1 MRNQLFLQGFEWYLP
16 EDGKHW
22 ERLRKQIPF
31 FQKIGVTGIWLP
43 PAYKAW
49 NGMHNVGYGTYDLYD
64 LGEFDQ
70 KGSIPTKYGTKEEY
84 LKLLHALKEAGIC
97 SFADIVFNQ
106 KCGADEQET
115 VMAAPCSS
123 SDRLEETGGYAP
135 HQFWTKFLF
144 PGRKGRYSD
153 FQWDSSCFDGAED
166 QGTIYQFQGHT
177 WDPDVSSENGNY
189 DYLLG
194 DDLDFD
200 QEKVCHELE
209 QWGAWYMKLTDCDGV
224 RLDALKHINGQYFQR
239 WLDFAEAETGKKLQ
253 AIGEYWS
260 ADLKAL
266 QDYYDLND
274 HRIHLFDV
282 PLHFHFVNASQG
294 GGYYDMRNLLP
305 DTMMSSA
312 PEGAVTFVD
321 NHDTQPGQS
330 LQSYVMSWFREIAYA
345 VILFREEGTPCVF
358 YGDLYGIPHDQ
369 IAPMEHLPKMMK
381 LRNDAAYGPQH
392 DYLDDPDRIGWT
404 REGDAEHPAGLAV
417 LLSDGPG
424 GEKTMY
430 LGTQHA
436 GMVYEDLLERNAP
449 VMIDQNGNGTFD
461 VQGGSAA
468 IYTLRK
474 TCAATK
480 KPQE

>member
-1 MRNQLFLQGFEWYLP
+1 
-16 EDGKHW
+16 
-22 ERLRKQIPF
+22 
-31 FQKIGVTGIWLP
+31 
-43 PAYKAW
+43 
-49 NGMHNVGYGTYDLYD
+49 
-64 LGEFDQ
+64 
-70 KGSIPTKYGTKEEY
+70 
-84 LKLLHALKEAGIC
+84 
-97 SFADIVFNQ
+97 
-106 KCGADEQET
+106 
-115 VMAAPCSS
+115 
-123 SDRLEETGGYAP
+123 
-135 HQFWTKFLF
+135 
-144 PGRKGRYSD
+144 
-153 FQWDSSCFDGAED
+153 
-166 QGTIYQFQGHT
+166 
-177 WDPDVSSENGNY
+177 
-189 DYLLG
+189 
-194 DDLDFD
+194 
-200 QEKVCHELE
+200 
-209 QWGAWYMKLTDCDGV
+209 
-224 RLDALKHINGQYFQR
+224 
-239 WLDFAEAETGKKLQ
+239 
-253 AIGEYWS
+253 
-260 ADLKAL
+260 
-266 QDYYDLND
+266 
-274 HRIHLFDV
+274 
-282 PLHFHFVNASQG
+282 
-294 GGYYDMRNLLP
+294 MRNLLS

-345 VILFREEGTPCVF
+345 VILFREEGMPCVF

-404 REGDAEHPAGLAV
+404 REGDAEHPGGLAV

-436 GMVYEDLLERNAP
+436 GMVYEDLLGRNAP